1 MLDFIKKFTDKKIEF
16 EKVKNKYFLKNDL
29 KLKNGN
35 VFMPGLYLGEDK
47 EGFKPSLGL
56 LELLSKLTKEK
67 VFVKDIG
74 EIDFLFKKNLRPRHI
89 ERIEG
94 ENKVGYLKL
103 VQNEHDENLGY
114 GKLKKDKRLKALK
127 DRGDFIRREKTL

>member
-1 MLDFIKKFTDKKIEF
+1 MLDFIKKFTDKEIEF
-16 EKVKNKYFLKNDL
+16 VKLKDKYYLKNDL
-29 KLKNGN
+29 SIGN
-35 VFMPGLYLGEDK
+35 DHVFMPGLLLGEIK
-47 EGFKPSLGL
+47 EEVFKPSLGL

-74 EIDFLFKKNLRPRHI
+74 EMDFLFRKNLRPRHI

-103 VQNEHDENLGY
+103 VQNH
-114 GKLKKDKRLKALK
+114 KLL
-127 DRGDFIRREKTL
+127 